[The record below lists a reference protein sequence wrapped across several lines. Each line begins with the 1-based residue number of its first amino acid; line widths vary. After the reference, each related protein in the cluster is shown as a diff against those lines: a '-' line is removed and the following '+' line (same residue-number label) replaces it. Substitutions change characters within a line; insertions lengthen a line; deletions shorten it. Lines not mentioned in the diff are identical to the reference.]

1 MTRLACRVRVPL
13 WSLTSGMSVFS
24 LQNALSLGYRPV
36 LFGSVCVWR
45 GERARP
51 RARAPYGAPAPRPH
65 ERQRPAPTPPERL
78 CVLLAV
84 LRRKILTL
92 GEGFTTSGSYPM
104 VFQHSG
110 APRF

>member
-24 LQNALSLGYRPV
+24 LQNALSLGYDR
-36 LFGSVCVWR
+36 FCSVCVER
-45 GERARP
+45 APQRARRARP
-51 RARAPYGAPAPRPH
+51 ARRAPTAPRAR
-65 ERQRPAPTPPERL
+65 ERM
-78 CVLLAV
+78 CILAV

-104 VFQHSG
+104 VFQQSG
-110 APRF
+110 AQDVDLGGGFHYLR